1 MGVIRQDSE
10 DWHDWVGGDEA
21 FASLQAPRAANTT
34 QTHWSRQRRTASV
47 ACLAVDWRAMALVPP
62 PALPQREVRPF
73 RLLVDHG
80 GEMGHVKALTVR
92 NHAYHALSS
101 HPGFSA
107 ESPGDATRGE
117 AQRSSSLQRF
127 VAISAPLDQMTTHSP
142 SVVPAP
148 AEGISGREPSSH
160 NTTDR
165 AWFVW
170 YSNVSPSAVIKINQP
185 GVMT

>member
-62 PALPQREVRPF
+62 PALPQREVRRF
-73 RLLVDHG
+73 RLWVDHG
-80 GEMGHVKALTVR
+80 GEMGHVKALIVS

-101 HPGFSA
+101 HPGFLV
-107 ESPGDATRGE
+107 ESPGGTTRGE
-117 AQRSSSLQRF
+117 AQRVSLLLY
-127 VAISAPLDQMTTHSP
+127 SDSLLSPLHW
-142 SVVPAP
+142 
-148 AEGISGREPSSH
+148 IR
-160 NTTDR
+160 
-165 AWFVW
+165 
-170 YSNVSPSAVIKINQP
+170 
-185 GVMT
+185 